1 METGMPTYV
10 AEDPLECVVRGTGK
24 TLQDIDKL
32 RTVLKNERR

>member
-1 METGMPTYV
+1 MPTYV

-32 RTVLKNERR
+32 RTVLKNARKR